1 MSSSLRP
8 LARTGGFSLVEL
20 LVSIGVIGTISGAA
34 ILVMPRMVDDVR
46 SNGVATQAM
55 GAFRIA
61 RELAVTE
68 RRTHEVRFVPPNRIQ
83 IVRLEVPGPGETV
96 VRTIAL
102 EGHQQFHRFAGM
114 PDTPDAFGYGGAL
127 AFGPSPNRAFTTEGT
142 FVDGAGDVLNG
153 TLFLGEPGDQH
164 SARAVTIFGP
174 TGLLRVWRWN
184 GRQWIE

>member
-1 MSSSLRP
+1 MKLTIERD
-8 LARTGGFSLVEL
+8 EL
-20 LVSIGVIGTISGAA
+20 LRALGRVQAIVERRGTMP
-34 ILVMPRMVDDVR
+34 ILANVL
-46 SNGVATQAM
+46 
-55 GAFRIA
+55 IEA
-61 RELAVTE
+61 REDGLTLAATD
-68 RRTHEVRFVPPNRIQ
+68 
-83 IVRLEVPGPGETV
+83 LEVAV
-96 VRTIAL
+96 IAN
-102 EGHQQFHRFAGM
+102 
-114 PDTPDAFGYGGAL
+114 